1 MAKGRQ
7 NPLMILDWKKVVAA
21 DGCIFDFAHLQ
32 AVKIHDQDLSGFIDE
47 WDHALLGMKSA
58 PDNSILLSPF
68 KARVEKHRG
77 MAVDIG

>member
-1 MAKGRQ
+1 MVNGRQ
-7 NPLMILDWKKVVAA
+7 VLLMIIDWYKVAKA
-21 DGCIFDFAHLQ
+21 DGCIFDFTHLQ
-32 AVKIHDQDLSGFIDE
+32 AVKIHDQALSGLIDE
-47 WDHALLGMKSA
+47 WDYALLGMKSA